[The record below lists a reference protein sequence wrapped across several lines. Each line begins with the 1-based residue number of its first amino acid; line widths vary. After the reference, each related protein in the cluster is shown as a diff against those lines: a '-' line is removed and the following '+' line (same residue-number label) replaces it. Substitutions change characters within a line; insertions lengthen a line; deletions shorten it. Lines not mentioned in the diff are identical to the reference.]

1 MLPLCWDNMTT
12 GENLKMFV
20 LQPLCP
26 EYQSVEKAF
35 SQTAKQTVLKVGGK
49 LSETHYL
56 FPKTSLVTGFTLS
69 LHRLSVCRMSI
80 SDVPTKC
87 RRNASLIRTDRMPT
101 PVRSCCTM
109 EQQPAIPNRL

>member
-1 MLPLCWDNMTT
+1 MLPLCWDNMTP
-12 GENLKMFV
+12 GENLEMFA

-26 EYQSVEKAF
+26 EYLSVKKAF

-69 LHRLSVCRMSI
+69 LHRSSVCRMSI

-87 RRNASLIRTDRMPT
+87 RRNASLIRTDWRAAL
-101 PVRSCCTM
+101 VRSCCTT
-109 EQQPAIPNRL
+109 EQQTAIPS